1 MQRVAAWAVVI
12 AMVMLTGGGFLGY
25 LLAGRR
31 TNGPEPR
38 ETPARELLSRV
49 KVFPGQGAMHIPDGE
64 RFTDYN
70 SNPPTSGPH
79 YAEPAAW
86 GVYEDALP
94 DERLVHN
101 LEHCGIWISYRPD
114 IPAEEK
120 ARIVAYAKSFPSKVI
135 VTPREA
141 NDAPIVLAAWQRLLE
156 MDMFSERDADAF
168 VSAFLN
174 KAGPECNAK

>member
-31 TNGPEPR
+31 SESGVR
-38 ETPARELLSRV
+38 ETGMAEGVRSRV
-49 KVFPGQGAMHIPDGE
+49 QVFADQGGTHIPEGE
-64 RFTDYN
+64 RFADYN

-79 YAEPAAW
+79 YAEPAPW
-86 GVYEDALP
+86 GVYGEEVP
-94 DERLVHN
+94 DERIVHN

-120 ARIVAYAKSFPSKVI
+120 AKIAAYGEKFPSKII
-135 VTPREA
+135 VTPREK
-141 NDAPIVLAAWQRLLE
+141 NDSPVVFAAWRRLLRA
-156 MDMFSERDADAF
+156 DWFDEREADVF
-168 VSAFLN
+168 VSEFLN